1 MPKKIK
7 ENIPLVR
14 PLLFFL
20 LTVIFLVFFLHITD
34 EVIREKE
41 YVFDLNIIKWINGIR
56 FPWLTTV
63 MNTITFLGSFYFL
76 LPGYL
81 IIAVLLYRSDSKAT
95 ALFFAAISI
104 IGALMI
110 LAAKY
115 LFHRTRPDMP
125 FLHAETGF
133 SFPSGHAT
141 SSVIF
146 FGWLVYLLFMHFVFT
161 KPVKWLI
168 CLLAILVCAAIGFSR
183 VYLEVHYATDVLA
196 GYCLGTLYFL
206 VTVFFREK
214 FF

>member
-1 MPKKIK
+1 
-7 ENIPLVR
+7 
-14 PLLFFL
+14 
-20 LTVIFLVFFLHITD
+20 
-34 EVIREKE
+34 VIREKE